1 MCVEKVLQVCDVED
15 QAASSRKMLQLH
27 ATGGC
32 ARQVQEWLKESA
44 GAGSTPAAP
53 LPEPDFEPR
62 AER

>member
-1 MCVEKVLQVCDVED
+1 
-15 QAASSRKMLQLH
+15 MLQLH